1 MGFVPPPLI
10 THDRDFRATGDYI
23 NSSGD
28 QDSHP
33 AAWKE
38 PELVSA
44 HRKVK
49 PYIVYR
55 PVPEFLAANQLL
67 KFPNQLKRLK
77 VREEFSSDL
86 PPLTINLV
94 KSVYLLQRAIEP
106 REFSRIQP
114 SYLTRYS
121 SSSHERTHHR
131 RAVSAYVSN
140 SEREILERMR
150 NVTSSMIA
158 ERIYTDEFREIC
170 RSKNTRDDLELFFA
184 RSATND
190 QLHYVYSRL
199 WTAVDFGFV
208 MDNSGFGFAA
218 ADNFN
223 LCIQRIRIPVFF
235 SDDEDEHNESLN
247 SHASVNEER
256 ERWEDHDAV
265 DSDHE
270 QARSIYKGGWR
281 QLVANWNMATYS
293 YSNLKVIS
301 KDAGRLPATKMFDP
315 GRNREL

>member
-1 MGFVPPPLI
+1 MGFVPPPFI

-33 AAWKE
+33 VAWKV

-67 KFPNQLKRLK
+67 KVPNQLKRLK

-121 SSSHERTHHR
+121 GSSHERTHHR

-158 ERIYTDEFREIC
+158 EGIYTDEFREISSL
-170 RSKNTRDDLELFFA
+170 RVEQALDGR
-184 RSATND
+184 
-190 QLHYVYSRL
+190 RL
-199 WTAVDFGFV
+199 WICDGQQCSSNAQEEQARNDVRQMIKWD
-208 MDNSGFGFAA
+208 FGFAA
-218 ADNFN
+218 ADYFN
-223 LCIQRIRIPVFF
+223 LCIQRIGIQVFF
-235 SDDEDEHNESLN
+235 SDDEDEDNESLD
-247 SHASVNEER
+247 SHTSVNEER

-270 QARSIYKGGWR
+270 QARSICKGGWR
-281 QLVANWNMATYS
+281 QLVANWNMAPYS

-301 KDAGRLPATKMFDP
+301 KDAGRLPATEMFDP